1 MTHQVARRQLDSPER
16 RVSGTERVEPVV
28 ASAVLFFEPAPRA
41 LHRSAREEQSTWR
54 HGIE

>member
-16 RVSGTERVEPVV
+16 RVSGTERVESAV
-28 ASAVLFFEPAPRA
+28 ASAVLFEPAPRA
-41 LHRSAREEQSTWR
+41 LHRSAREEQSARR